1 MDLTILSLLY
11 LSWSKEKQNE
21 HLTDL
26 ILLNIALKK
35 QRQHNHCRPR
45 RQANGGETANNNQC
59 ISYRDSHN
67 FASQLLTASYAKKL
81 EISIVR

>member
-26 ILLNIALKK
+26 LLLNIALKK
-35 QRQHNHCRPR
+35 QRQHNPHL
-45 RQANGGETANNNQC
+45 N
-59 ISYRDSHN
+59 
-67 FASQLLTASYAKKL
+67 
-81 EISIVR
+81 